1 MKSRLGIILNE
12 SFGEG
17 LILRESFEMIP
28 TCINSEL
35 YFTILGSLSLGTEAM
50 LAAPQFIKNYRNG
63 STTGMSI
70 FMVLGWLCGD
80 LFKVIYFYL
89 LRIGSKSINEC
100 STLWYTLV
108 QFRKSTKNLVIFATL
123 RGGKFSIL
131 RSLSESFRCARV
143 TTPLL
148 GNK

>member
-1 MKSRLGIILNE
+1 MNDYLGQR
-12 SFGEG
+12 
-17 LILRESFEMIP
+17 LRESFKMIP

-63 STTGMSI
+63 STAGMSI

-89 LRIGSKSINEC
+89 LRIGSKRINAHC
-100 STLWYTLV
+100 HSVVHVGTIQKV
-108 QFRKSTKNLVIFATL
+108 F
-123 RGGKFSIL
+123 
-131 RSLSESFRCARV
+131 
-143 TTPLL
+143 
-148 GNK
+148 

>member
-1 MKSRLGIILNE
+1 MSLEIVPTYII
-12 SFGEG
+12 
-17 LILRESFEMIP
+17 
-28 TCINSEL
+28 SEL

-89 LRIGSKSINEC
+89 LRNGSKSITVHC
-100 STLWYTLV
+100 YPVKTCYTLV
-108 QFRKSTKNLVIFATL
+108 QFKMTSQIRTRSATGCLGLGRGIVERCFVPYSWLSPVFQKIKYFPEMTGHVIV
-123 RGGKFSIL
+123 K
-131 RSLSESFRCARV
+131 
-143 TTPLL
+143 
-148 GNK
+148 